1 MAAGAAGGQDGERPF
16 AMPESPQ
23 QRLRN
28 PTRKNLPHA
37 GISLDPPMTRK
48 GLLAHPGSIVIALAG
63 FAFFA
68 YAFNVGGL
76 QLWVDSLLHGADAA
90 ARSHNSEVSAMF
102 MTALP
107 YIAATIT
114 TVVVLY
120 AITLVFTL
128 GKSLGGS
135 ALKKQKKKG
144 SQKPVEPAKV
154 LLQTAPPA
162 KMAISAAPTPEV
174 KAKPARA
181 EFIRP
186 ARLNVREM
194 DMKLSVTPKK

>member
-1 MAAGAAGGQDGERPF
+1 
-16 AMPESPQ
+16 MPESPQ

-37 GISLDPPMTRK
+37 GISLDPQMTRK
-48 GLLAHPGSIVIALAG
+48 GLFAHPGSIILTLAG
-63 FAFFA
+63 FAFFS

-76 QLWVDSLLHGADAA
+76 QGLVDGLLHGADTQV
-90 ARSHNSEVSAMF
+90 RSHNGEVATMF
-102 MTALP
+102 IKAVP
-107 YIAATIT
+107 YIAAVLA

-120 AITLVFTL
+120 AVTLVFTL

-135 ALKKQKKKG
+135 ALKKKKKKAAK
-144 SQKPVEPAKV
+144 KPVGTLETLV
-154 LLQTAPPA
+154 QVAPPA
-162 KMAISAAPTPEV
+162 KVATATAAANATAPIPEV
-174 KAKPARA
+174 KSMPARA

-194 DMKLSVTPKK
+194 DMKLVPKVAAYCSMV

>member
-1 MAAGAAGGQDGERPF
+1 
-16 AMPESPQ
+16 
-23 QRLRN
+23 
-28 PTRKNLPHA
+28 
-37 GISLDPPMTRK
+37 MTRK

-76 QLWVDSLLHGADAA
+76 QLWVDSLLHGADTA

-102 MTALP
+102 LKALP
-107 YIAATIT
+107 YIAAVIT

-120 AITLVFTL
+120 TITLVFTL

-135 ALKKQKKKG
+135 ALKKKKKKG
-144 SQKPVEPAKV
+144 SKKAVEPSKV
-154 LLQTAPPA
+154 LLQAAPPA
-162 KMAISAAPTPEV
+162 RMEIVAASADAPAPKPEV
-174 KAKPARA
+174 KAAPARA

-194 DMKLSVTPKK
+194 DMKLRATPPRK